1 MKSPDKVNNENMNL
15 KDKKEIISVK
25 SFNEHSIEPMIKT

>member
-1 MKSPDKVNNENMNL
+1 MKSSDIVSNENMNL

-25 SFNEHSIEPMIKT
+25 SFNEDSIEPMIKT

>member
-1 MKSPDKVNNENMNL
+1 MNL

-25 SFNEHSIEPMIKT
+25 SFNEDSIEPMIKT